1 MPVKGQR
8 YSKGND
14 TRFTMHQMQPR
25 AGKLSQRQLAVCRQ
39 DQAFAVALRKR
50 VSNPA
55 RWDAFIK
62 GVNRYNGKPCK
73 RCGSNLRRVRDC
85 ACYDC
90 LLATN
95 RNDWALLRRGCM
107 PPAQHTRDG
116 FLDKLERNRRE
127 HAGEVDEFSS
137 GLWTAQQFPTGRL
150 AVSCPAAVIRGR
162 GLYGDELPA
171 LPQSRYLAAAAFGTM
186 PDALGYVC
194 PDLQQEC
201 GAVIL
206 GLASRN
212 PDLVAVLR
220 WASWM

>member
-8 YSKGND
+8 YGKAND
-14 TRFTMHQMQPR
+14 TRFTMHHMQPR
-25 AGKLSQRQLAVCRQ
+25 AGKLSLRQLAVCRQ
-39 DQAFAVALRKR
+39 DQAFAASLRKR
-50 VSNPA
+50 VSNPS

-62 GVNRYNGKPCK
+62 GENRYKGKPCK
-73 RCGSNLRRVRDC
+73 RCGSNRRRVRDC

-90 LLATN
+90 MLATN
-95 RNDWALLRRGCM
+95 RNDWALLRRGFS
-107 PPAQHTRDG
+107 PPAQQTRDG

-127 HAGEVDEFSS
+127 RAGEVAQFIS

-150 AVSCPAAVIRGR
+150 AVSCPAAVIRGH
-162 GLYGDELPA
+162 GLYGEELPA
-171 LPQSRYLAAAAFGTM
+171 LPPSRYLAVAPFGTM
-186 PDALGYVC
+186 PHALGYVC
-194 PDLQQEC
+194 SDLQQER
-201 GAVIL
+201 GEVVL